1 MGNVFTRRVLMVSS
15 ASTPIVSLYVRQD
28 RFSAMAN
35 VCAPLERRKHPVAII
50 AREYAS
56 LVVAPTSPIYL
67 GLGKFWK
74 GTNASVHLDKFWKGA
89 NVSVPLEQNFL
100 IKPGFARRLGLR
112 LANLPHLLE
121 ALQAVHPEYSPV
133 SQLRAES
140 ARLHSVDDSIGK
152 CYTFTFGN
160 GHLFGYNSTSGFY
173 TASPDHQ
180 FSKFQVC
187 ADQCCSPSP
196 SKDIPTGTY
205 FNLQEIFG
213 PAPPTSS
220 QRSRIFVSNATEG
233 AYMTR
238 TSDFSKSGGFI
249 ITKWPGGKHCLGGYQ
264 SGVGIGLT
272 AQAGSVGATTLPS
285 DEQSCILITLT
296 EVPCDIRARDANC
309 IGENKTET
317 PASPAG
323 GKGSLNAS
331 MPNC

>member
-1 MGNVFTRRVLMVSS
+1 
-15 ASTPIVSLYVRQD
+15 
-28 RFSAMAN
+28 
-35 VCAPLERRKHPVAII
+35 VAII
-50 AREYAS
+50 AREYVS
-56 LVVAPTSPIYL
+56 LVTPPTSPVHP
-67 GLGKFWK
+67 
-74 GTNASVHLDKFWKGA
+74 SVHLDKFRKGS

-100 IKPGFARRLGLR
+100 LKPGFARRS
-112 LANLPHLLE
+112 
-121 ALQAVHPEYSPV
+121 QAVHPKYRPV

-173 TASPDHQ
+173 TASLDNQ

-187 ADQCCSPSP
+187 ADQYCSPSP
-196 SKDIPTGTY
+196 SKDISAGTY

-213 PAPPTSS
+213 SAPPTSS
-220 QRSRIFVSNATEG
+220 QRSRIYVSNAIEG

-249 ITKWPGGKHCLGGYQ
+249 ITKWPGGKHCLGGYH
-264 SGVGIGLT
+264 SNVGIGLT

-296 EVPCDIRARDANC
+296 EVPCDIRAPDANC
-309 IGENKTET
+309 IGGNKT
-317 PASPAG
+317 ASPAG
-323 GKGSLNAS
+323 GKGSLNAG
-331 MPNC
+331 MPTH